1 MLDLKDGLI
10 ISEISSELASET
22 RCSILMSLY
31 IKPSKIS
38 SLARE
43 LDITAQEAFRNI
55 NRLTEANLIKRGDDE
70 FGSTGVFYLTEL
82 GRLIMKQ
89 FPYFLV
95 IRKYQDIFEDHT
107 LKNVPDKFVHR
118 LGALQN
124 CNVIKNVTA
133 VFEKLK
139 KLELNT
145 KKCLRVMVSEAW
157 PEEGRI
163 LVDRAM
169 NGVYVLGMFGRNTVF
184 PQEVIDSVIPHIDRL
199 EKSGK
204 IKRKMLDTVELAI
217 YISDSES
224 AVMLPNIKGEVD
236 MSMLLVGN
244 DSIFNE
250 WCLDIFNHFWELAGP
265 ARLDKV
271 KIV

>member
-1 MLDLKDGLI
+1 
-10 ISEISSELASET
+10 
-22 RCSILMSLY
+22 MSLY

-70 FGSTGVFYLTEL
+70 LGSTGVFYLTEL

-95 IRKYQDIFEDHT
+95 IRKYQLIFEDHT

-145 KKCLRVMVSEAW
+145 KKCLRIMVSEAW

-163 LVDRAM
+163 LVDRAI
-169 NGVYVLGMFGRNTVF
+169 NGVDVLGMFGRNTVF

-250 WCLDIFNHFWELAGP
+250 WCLDIFNHFWELTGP

>member
-1 MLDLKDGLI
+1 
-10 ISEISSELASET
+10 
-22 RCSILMSLY
+22 MSLY

-95 IRKYQDIFEDHT
+95 IRKYQLIFEDHT

-145 KKCLRVMVSEAW
+145 KKCLRIMVSEAW

-163 LVDRAM
+163 LVDRAI
-169 NGVYVLGMFGRNTVF
+169 NGVDVLGMFGRNTVF

>member
-1 MLDLKDGLI
+1 
-10 ISEISSELASET
+10 
-22 RCSILMSLY
+22 MSLY

-169 NGVYVLGMFGRNTVF
+169 NGVDVLGMFGRNTVF